1 MSGTTNKIVI
11 ASANAGK
18 LREIGKILAGLD
30 REFIS
35 QSELGI
41 FSVAESGETFV
52 DNALIK
58 ARHAAAQSGLP
69 AIADDSG
76 LLVDTLGG
84 RPGVHSARYAGDDA
98 SDEDN
103 VDKLLSELDGL
114 PQEQRG
120 AHYECAAVWVSSDDV
135 VEPLVAEGQW
145 HGRILCSRR
154 GAGGFGYDPVFLD
167 IQMNKTGAEL
177 SLDEKNRLSHRGKAF
192 LKLRDLLM
200 T

>member
-1 MSGTTNKIVI
+1 MSGTRNKIVI

-18 LREIGKILAGLD
+18 LREIGKLLAGLD

-41 FSVAESGETFV
+41 SSVAESGETFV

-84 RPGVHSARYAGDDA
+84 RPGVHSARYAAEDA

-120 AHYECAAVWVSSDDV
+120 AHYECAAVWVSPDDV

-145 HGRILCSRR
+145 YGRILCSRR
-154 GAGGFGYDPVFLD
+154 GVGGFGYDPVFLD

>member
-35 QSELGI
+35 QSELDI
-41 FSVAESGETFV
+41 SPVAESGETFV

-58 ARHAAAQSGLP
+58 AKHAAAQSGLP

-84 RPGVHSARYAGDDA
+84 RPGVHSARYAAEDA

-114 PQEQRG
+114 PQELRG